1 MNMTKCNLLEGKTAV
16 VTGSGSGIGA
26 AIAKKLAGFGAK
38 VVITDINDAAAK
50 AVADDIAVA
59 GGEARAL
66 YFNVADFAA
75 IKRGVENIRAIF
87 GRIDIWVNN
96 AGITVA
102 APIESITEADWD
114 KMQNIDLKS
123 VFFCTQ
129 AVFEIM
135 KEQNYGKL
143 VHISSMAGVR
153 GGRSSA
159 PSYSSAKAGVINL
172 SKCFA
177 LNGGQYNITS
187 NTICPGR
194 TLTAMAQGLSW
205 LNDPKD
211 DPKLTIPL
219 QRFGTPEDIANAVV
233 FYASDL
239 SSYVT
244 GDTMGVNGGLYM
256 H

>member
-1 MNMTKCNLLEGKTAV
+1 MNLLDGKVAV
-16 VTGSGSGIGA
+16 VTGSGRGIGE
-26 AIAKKLAGFGAK
+26 AIVRKLADFGAS
-38 VVITDINDAAAK
+38 VIVTDIDEASAAA
-50 AVADDIAVA
+50 VAADLNAQGKPA
-59 GGEARAL
+59 KSM
-66 YFNVADFAA
+66 YFNVSDFANV
-75 IKRGVENIRAIF
+75 KENIAKMRTLF

-96 AGITVA
+96 AGITES
-102 APIESITEADWD
+102 APIESITEAQWD
-114 KMQNIDLKS
+114 RMQNIDLKS

-153 GGRSSA
+153 GGRSSS

-177 LNGGQYNITS
+177 LNGGQYHITS

-194 TLTAMAQGLSW
+194 TLTAMAKGLSW
-205 LNDPKD
+205 LTDPKD
-211 DPKLTIPL
+211 DPKLTIPM
-219 QRFGTPEDIANAVV
+219 QRFGTPQDIANAVV

-239 SSYVT
+239 SDYVT